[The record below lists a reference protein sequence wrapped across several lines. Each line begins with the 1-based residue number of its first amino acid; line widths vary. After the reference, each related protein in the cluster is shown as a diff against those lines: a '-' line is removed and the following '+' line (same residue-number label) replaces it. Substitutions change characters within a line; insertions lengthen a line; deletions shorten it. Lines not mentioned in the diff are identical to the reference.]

1 MSSFLIA
8 RATAVL
14 SLFLIPGLAQ
24 AQAAAAAQPVQ
35 LQVKDGNGDGKISL
49 AEFLAGLPAG
59 QPAAVKDALT
69 AKFAEMDKNQDGF
82 LTADEMKATM
92 PAAPTA
98 VVQPLQLQIRDADGD
113 GKISREE
120 FLAGLPAGQ
129 TEALIGQLKEKFA
142 ALDKNQDGNL
152 TMDELGSTRPLPPK
166 DLAPAA
172 PPPPDDEAEGETAW
186 PAVAPAADQ
195 GKSCGYAVVIS
206 RTSHGK
212 PEWKAVADALIK
224 RHKGKLVVYDGSVVN
239 ALPELAKLH
248 PQYTAFVA
256 RPEIVGR
263 IFVGRVHRLA
273 RKLDADPYGDTI
285 WGIVTSA
292 TPEAALRMAKA
303 TEPAVVDSVI
313 SNTGVP
319 NELYQEVFTL
329 SDGKKGDWVWKRRDG
344 KNETGNDGDAD
355 RTALFIAKFKA
366 VQPDAIITSGHA
378 TERNLEMP
386 FSRGNTVPKD
396 GQWYGMVNWKEPVL
410 IEPDRHPRIFIGA
423 GNCLI
428 GNFKKQAGSMAA
440 TLTNAYAV
448 NQLVGY
454 TVPTWYGRG
463 GWGTLGL
470 WQQPGQQQSLA
481 EAWFFNNQTI
491 IAELQNKFAKNATRD
506 LPISEKGEGLDFRKL
521 DGLGDKDEA
530 GLLWDRDVVAFY
542 GDPAFRVMAGASQKK
557 PVELSLKTGKTL
569 CTFKATVAKDATGGS
584 PVCMR
589 LTKRLAGKIDI
600 VSGQEFQPVVTDD
613 FILLMKPATAAGKTS
628 TVEFRVTP

>member
-1 MSSFLIA
+1 MSSFLIV

-24 AQAAAAAQPVQ
+24 AQAVASARPVQ

-49 AEFLAGLPAG
+49 EEFLAGLPAG
-59 QPAAVKDALT
+59 QSAAVKDALT

-82 LTADEMKATM
+82 LTADEMKATK

-98 VVQPLQLQIRDADGD
+98 VVQPLQLQLRDADGD

-120 FLAGLPAGQ
+120 FLAGLPASQ
-129 TEALIGQLKEKFA
+129 TEEMIGQLKAKFA
-142 ALDKNQDGNL
+142 ALDKNQDGSL
-152 TMDELGSTRPLPPK
+152 TMDELGSTRPLPPR

-206 RTSHGK
+206 RTSLDK
-212 PEWKAVADALIK
+212 PDWKAVADALIK
-224 RHKGKLVVYDGSVVN
+224 RHQGKLVVYDGSVAN
-239 ALPELAKLH
+239 ALPALASLH
-248 PQYTAFVA
+248 PRHTAFVA

-263 IFVGRVHRLA
+263 LFVARVHRLT

-329 SDGKKGDWVWKRRDG
+329 SDGKKGDWVWKHRDG

-410 IEPDRHPRIFIGA
+410 IEPDHHPRIFIGA

-428 GNFKKQAGSMAA
+428 GNVKKQAGSMAA
-440 TLTNAYAV
+440 TLTNAYDV

-463 GWGTLGL
+463 GWGTLAL

-481 EAWFFNNQTI
+481 EAWFFNNQTL
-491 IAELQNKFAKNATRD
+491 IAELQNRFAKNAARD

-584 PVCMR
+584 PICMPFP
-589 LTKRLAGKIDI
+589 KRLAGKIDI